1 MPDPTKQRQKL
12 DRYLESQGLLNY
24 QTKGLSTQDI
34 QTRYASAGISVNQN
48 WAQQNYGDRAPQP
61 TAYDPRYQAQKS
73 SGPYLPPQQ
82 PNQLTPSQQGTQP
95 RTPPRGP
102 EFRQPPGLMVS
113 VDKSGTQGVDTHA
126 LYNQIDARL
135 GATVQ
140 DAING
145 KANWQ
150 DVNINQRQQILKDP
164 KFYETNQ
171 ITNYPTW
178 MQQQIIADPS
188 FDWTRLP
195 KWQKVYYQA
204 SSNPAVAGA
213 VQGLVLGAGNPGGA
227 VVGGA
232 LGWAAG
238 KSGYDFTK
246 EAWEQK
252 TVTAKAFGWMNWAA
266 EQAEKAA
273 GLGVQAIGAA
283 QDPTTTLKDVFTK
296 EAWNAGAVTFE
307 ALAPAIQAATKGD
320 GKLTSRDLLGILPVV
335 NTLAMLGEM
344 VINPDKF
351 KGAEQVL
358 GGALPVELQQNFQ
371 ERITEAR
378 ERIAAGEDYRQVMAD
393 FQVGVIGQLGDMA
406 GQGFADPLNVM
417 PKVET
422 RVLGNIAEAG
432 GHKVAAEAFR
442 QSGAPLE
449 ARSRYKT
456 FITSNMATTID
467 PAFRV
472 DQMSAFSKWAAGL
485 TETGA
490 IKAGPLSKKGILD
503 KPSKTRWLEEMG
515 TMTPE
520 ARAQIG
526 ANLFYE
532 NIGTLLS
539 QFEDPRE
546 AGKYLVALANNDMET
561 WAQLGSQ
568 FAGSPE
574 FYTVL
579 PALKDFNSKQLDGI
593 MGSWTATEPNRGTLL
608 RLADIL
614 AEDPGKLLEDLAKR
628 GTAEQDFARIV
639 EKLKASQSPQAKVL
653 LGEIGAGRFT
663 VDTLKGVVKVF
674 SGESAQPWHI
684 GQWQAQMLDALGK
697 HFDEWAVKHFDL
709 KPDSGFFRMA
719 HLAKSAQS
727 ILLLGMSPGYAI
739 TNGLSNMVHR
749 AATGIYGYLTPNQIN
764 GWMDRFGVKPARF
777 EEGYGIGGMIDQVDD
792 RSAVQHQAQRKAKRG
807 KGGLQTAQDTVTAIS
822 KKLPFNK
829 LSSWFERQEG
839 RQGFAIAM
847 RDFWARS
854 WRRGVGFKTMPP
866 ELTRALGDAGIDPG
880 YIYAAI
886 ESGMNQGEI
895 ERALFGK
902 QQGMQARALVHDA
915 AAKIG
920 ISATEAATMLEKV
933 GILDALDGYLS
944 GATTRDRLN
953 HAFDRAMQRAAD
965 EIDRQAAEDVIAR
978 AQHINQ
984 RVQVEGAK
992 ALTDIITD
1000 VEMQGIEKWLQH
1012 YERMGEAA
1020 AALDIA
1026 DPEARNNI
1034 WEQKYRE
1041 SNQEFRRFNAQRG
1054 STYLGILKAVGLGD
1068 NQHARDWLANL
1079 ADIDATMDDAYQF
1092 MRRERNGHFEKWKND
1107 WDNPDQYTQR
1117 DAVENRIDRKFKA
1130 AMKTEDINLRKM
1142 GDLLGKQYE
1151 QLFGDVAGEA
1161 ARQAWEKIVAFRKEM
1176 VRRQTDFRQ
1185 QQKQAR
1191 AAGVPL
1197 EQRQAAA
1204 REFWQKTYKYMIVH
1218 MAQLKQDAIADLDR
1232 ITRGGGDQTPAPPT
1246 GPEPAGPAPQ
1256 TAEEINALRQ
1266 AAEARRQAERAA
1278 VDAIQSVIEQ
1288 YSKMHPGD
1296 SGNYTRANFIDNK
1309 MMLSTIKNAEYGGDP
1324 SITNW
1329 ADAAAKLTPEQV
1341 QQIMETRKGIK
1352 EQALAAAEAERAA
1365 RIASVR
1371 ESAAE
1376 RASKRKTPENTTLL
1390 HAIRKEGGI
1399 DWGAVAD
1406 VTGEKNAK
1414 GWPPGVFSKTGA
1426 RRWPIDT
1433 MATIL
1438 ATEWQFP
1445 IDLNDVN
1452 DPGGVNQLI
1461 DLMKKARAG
1470 DEIFPTTHD
1479 YSQRLAADEAEMLA
1493 VSEEAAEAE
1502 ARAAEQVEA
1511 ETWTGNVE
1519 QAVRDGDLT
1528 ALIVQLETIPEGSRT
1543 DGESHAD
1550 WASRMFDEVT
1560 QRQQQEAQDLAIAE
1574 NITRAQVAVEEIQQ
1588 VADIA
1593 MTRELLQEKYQ
1604 EAFPKAKPNEIADW
1618 MEISDAALET
1628 IGGILGKSREE
1639 MYAYYRDVLRGQL
1652 GTESLMQVAPPVETP
1667 AFRQWF
1673 GNSKAIDET
1682 GSPMVL
1688 YHGTKQDFTQFEH
1701 LFHANSTGRF
1711 GKAYYFTPD
1720 PNFAGNYALKETG
1733 GKWSTSMYSDSILEN
1748 ANVIPAYIAIENPY
1762 RARFDQNL
1770 ADSGGKT
1777 SEQVT
1782 RELQAQGYDGVFI
1795 YDKAGQLVE
1804 IAAFE
1809 PTQIKSTFNQGTFDP
1824 SNPNMLLQSGGLN
1837 QPAKGGVDFIDGQ
1850 AIIHATEGGDIST
1863 IVHENAHVFL
1873 QMLRDAGPRTGD
1885 LSLIDD
1891 LASFND
1897 WVRLEKFGTTW
1908 TAVNGRA
1915 QHTIKQ
1921 YGDTYIYKSPAG
1933 YSREFSSFDDA
1944 RYVLE
1949 QEMFARGFERYL
1961 AEGKAPTPKLARV
1974 FENFKK
1980 WLVKIYRKIT
1990 GSVIDVNM
1998 TDEMRS
2004 FYAKLLGGEFQA
2016 EEALFGALKAEEQSF
2031 DIPDIISNDRVKP
2044 TDEAIITSPPPAEPR
2059 VRSTYEP
2066 LDPTI
2071 QKAINV
2077 RKAQILLDGDAGP
2090 DGRPWYQTPELRIRL
2105 TEEVERLR
2113 AELATEA
2120 PEAFAPPPAETIT
2133 PPTTETQAA
2142 MFQTEDLPLFSQT
2155 PVPVVEQTFAPQPEI
2170 RQESF
2175 IETRPEFG
2183 QKLEENVVK
2192 VKQMSEPTTLK
2203 EMDTFEYQGRRYQ
2216 VTEITDS
2223 SVHAQDLTGAYP
2235 IGRVWD
2241 REQFTK
2247 TGFKLAEDLQ
2257 KDLVPEPPTTTP
2269 PASREKNLLDALV
2282 DRVSRGAWFAKS
2294 RDFESYIKTLG
2305 FDLENETDLN
2315 LAYDIMEGA
2324 YNIRARAIR
2333 ADWVPD
2339 LPILERLQSM
2349 EQLEQSLTEARRT
2362 LGKMKLQQFSTPL
2375 TISEAAGY
2383 VADVRPGDIVGEVTA
2398 GTANLVDM
2406 FHDRPGVEVRVN
2418 EIDPGRQEVLR
2429 LIGYEP
2435 TGLNLMAAEWVLEGG
2450 KKAGPFATVQISNP
2464 PWGSYGTGKYG
2475 KATNVPV
2482 KLNDWSQRFAYLS
2495 LQRLPE
2501 GGRYVGVMPTN
2512 WVYTH
2517 ERSTGTNKVK
2527 ASEFYKWL
2535 GKEYTIQAVIESP
2548 PGAYKQRGT
2557 DVSSLLVVI
2566 DKTPPGAD
2574 HFGPAVTRYGDTQ
2587 PKTWDEYASL
2597 LDRVPKRT
2605 EGDAIHATEQFKSR
2619 PAGPDE
2625 SGIVDPAARRGEPA
2639 ADIDNIGR
2647 PAETPIQRTPR
2658 AERTPGPGEEPN
2670 APLPNQRDAGDVT
2683 QPRESADAG
2692 LVDVESAGIPED
2704 TEQFSYSAEFQ
2715 ERLIAGRTAVKDSG
2729 SFTEYVGRAPLQ
2741 QSDVIHPHPNTVVET
2756 KGLAGVPYPPLEE
2769 AYRPSPSVMR
2779 AMKNRVLS
2787 YDGNLDPTWA
2797 AIQMNDKHKMGML
2810 IADDVGMGKSR
2821 TAAAF
2826 VLDRIEKGKKKIL
2839 VVTKDQ
2845 QNVLNLMQQEFPQV
2859 YAGTANENGAFVGP
2873 VPTDYP
2879 AQRIHL
2885 SGENFPKVKKNEEPI
2900 PTFDG
2905 PAVYFVTSSEFMHF
2919 TEQLKALGPDVVV
2932 VDEAHL
2938 FKNVGNT
2945 ARGVSWVELHK
2956 DWIARD
2962 VNMLYLT
2969 ATPGVDLSDLQYLY
2983 GLRVWSMDGFGD
2995 WIKVITGQE
3004 SPEKMKQ
3011 RQQATAVAEQ
3021 WVERVQ
3027 AARESI
3033 DAEEITIQ
3041 GNYGEEWMGLRVG
3054 EIEIRKST
3062 EKWNSGK
3069 YYYDL
3074 RGKSNTFAATNE
3086 MEAVIVANMVNQKL
3100 AGMPESL
3107 TYSDIGSLFEDAT
3120 NAFVETFTPPD
3131 REVIRS
3137 LGTADIKEASD
3148 ILKQAEKKKWGKSK
3162 GVGAFDSTLPPA
3174 HTEQIMRELKVTGSY
3189 MARDISRAGVDF
3201 DTLEYVPPA
3210 KAKAS
3215 FNKRVDVYRRIY
3227 DAWRKFGKMN
3237 EGPKKMA
3244 AMFGVNGDIQ
3254 ADAKRALFNMRLPGV
3269 IAEADAAI
3277 ARGEQAVIS
3286 VVSVSEVDGEGGSL
3300 NSALNKINTKS
3311 VEKVGKDEYSDPLDI
3326 PEAIL
3331 EVNDLKEELNRLDV
3345 LPSPIDILREKY
3357 GDRIAFVTGATST
3370 KDRIRAQRDF
3380 QANKLDVIVISGAG
3394 KTGINLHDVTG
3405 KKRIA
3410 LIVGDYEWSATN
3422 FKQELGRVDRTG
3434 QRSSPKVRV
3443 MHTGSAAER
3452 KFVATISNRMKGLGA
3467 TSKGGSESTGTG
3479 AMTDVFEL
3487 GSEMDK
3493 VALAA
3498 MWQDLPADQKAMFL
3512 DGYFEDKNIAG
3523 AEERIMR
3530 STIDMK
3536 SEAISKV
3543 LLGLQSM
3550 YLEDANAI
3558 METFTAKIEEL
3569 KAGGTN
3575 VEDRDAIKTAANTG
3589 QILRSVD
3596 LGDNLRLS
3604 EVVNA
3609 EGQKFAVL
3617 DGVLTPHM
3625 NTVKGIIAGGKA
3637 SWEEQMA
3644 GAGNAWMRWTQFY
3657 DPEKNTYV
3665 TGLRVNTGKIK
3676 DVAER
3681 FGKAIASAHKPETA
3695 MVDLRAG
3702 DRIKISGA
3710 NASEWELYM
3719 GRGGARED
3727 KIVIDNARLKDKDAL
3742 MKNGAAYNATG
3753 NFFYVPEANVDQ
3765 FLKRFPI
3772 RNEETANPPTL
3783 YQDNPITPDAQS
3795 EMPLGGYEQA
3805 AGWLPESE
3813 VKDEGW
3819 THQVRPLLD
3828 AMRETATE
3836 RLNTKPLEG
3845 AVRDMSPE
3853 GQAMLSRYM
3862 NEKKGEMAT
3871 TKLATMRWG
3880 ENQRDSAMFNYNRTY
3895 GFDKF
3900 LQVPYPYEF
3909 FYTRAMM
3916 KWLTMA
3922 VDGPAW
3928 YSNYAR
3934 MKMQQQRYE
3943 KDIPERLRNKIK
3955 IPAPWLPKWMG
3966 DGLYIDPMTNLFFP
3980 ANVLRPFERMQQDRN
3995 YQQIEA
4001 ERILQEWAA
4010 DGTTSESEIV
4020 QAAKTKTGPLWER
4033 AFAEAQMRR
4042 EAEISNP
4049 ADFFAS
4055 MFGPA
4060 WWLSTPLNLA
4070 GIKVPGISKGDRSK
4084 VSSTPMLNTSRAL
4097 DTVTQGTWAEPV
4109 GDLIGLLGKPEEWAR
4124 NKAGL
4129 PALGEYGEYYTK
4141 RQIANMVTEGLLDS
4155 EQAQLAMLEK
4165 KGPVWDQATER
4176 VKMELAMRVPLAG
4189 ATYAATHEGPGA
4201 AAQAILPSLF
4211 GAGLLPA
4218 GELEYRGLK
4227 DEWNNAWKRYDT
4239 GDPKAITAFF
4249 DDHPE
4254 YEAYLAKGKDEGELL
4269 QSFLVG
4275 QIWDGYMAM
4284 GPTDKKTAVSQMGTL
4299 FEQAFLD
4306 KETRSYES
4314 IPTETLVQWARMF
4327 GGQAPETPATQQT
4340 LAQPAPELNMYPQ
4353 DMTKVT
4359 DQYFQ
4364 TRKEVFPN
4372 YFEQQQEYYNLPR
4385 SKQPRYLIE
4394 HPEYAEYRKWQK
4406 GWYKKYP
4413 ELVPVFNG
4421 QVFKKL
4427 DTSTWPAGLDQYVTV
4442 YAMTGQPLPK
4452 GATKALEM
4460 IWIRE
4465 GRPMGDFKSWLKAE
4479 VAPAMLYAQPE
4490 QSAGQGGYE
4499 QPMPVM
4505 QP

>member
-1 MPDPTKQRQKL
+1 MPDPNKQREKL

-34 QTRYASAGISVNQN
+34 QTRYSNAGISVNQN
-48 WAQQNYGDRAPQP
+48 WAQQNYGNQLPQQP

-82 PNQLTPSQQGTQP
+82 PSQQGTQP

-102 EFRQPPGLMVS
+102 EFRQPPGLMVK
-113 VDKSGTQGVDTHA
+113 VDKSATTGVDTHA
-126 LYNQIDARL
+126 LYEQIDQRL

-140 DAING
+140 DALNG

-150 DVNINQRQQILKDP
+150 DVNINQRKQILTDP
-164 KFYETNQ
+164 KFYDTNQ
-171 ITNYPTW
+171 ITNYPAW
-178 MQQQIIADPS
+178 MQQQILADPD
-188 FDWTRLP
+188 FNWAKLP

-246 EAWEQK
+246 EPWEQK
-252 TVTAKAFGWMNWAA
+252 GIAAKGFGWMNFLA
-266 EQAEKAA
+266 EQAEKAV
-273 GLGVQAIGAA
+273 GVGVQAIGAA
-283 QDPTTTLKDVFTK
+283 QDPETTLKDVFTR
-296 EAWNAGAVTFE
+296 EGWNAGTVTFE
-307 ALAPAIQAATKGD
+307 ALAPALQAATKGD
-320 GKLTSRDLLGILPVV
+320 GKLTGRDFLKILPVV
-335 NTLAMLGEM
+335 DALTMMGDAIL
-344 VINPDKF
+344 NPDRY

-358 GGALPVELQQNFQ
+358 GAALPVELQQNFQ

-378 ERIAAGEDYRQVMAD
+378 ERIAAGENYRQVMAD
-393 FQVGVIGQLGDMA
+393 FQEGVLGQLGDMA

-422 RVLGNIAEAG
+422 RVLGNIAEG
-432 GHKVAAEAFR
+432 SGNKVAAEAFR
-442 QSGAPLE
+442 QSGAPME
-449 ARSRYKT
+449 AASRYKT
-456 FITSNMATTID
+456 LVQTGLATTID
-467 PAFRV
+467 PNFRV
-472 DQMSAFSKWAAGL
+472 DQMGRFSKWVAGL
-485 TETGA
+485 SESGA

-574 FYTVL
+574 FYTIL

-593 MGSWTATEPNRGTLL
+593 MASWTATEPNRGTLL

-639 EKLKASQSPQAKVL
+639 DKLQASKSSQAKVL
-653 LGEIGAGRFT
+653 LDEIAAGRFT
-663 VDTLKGVVKVF
+663 VDTLKGVVDIF
-674 SGESAQPWHI
+674 TGESAQPWHI

-697 HFDEWAVKHFDL
+697 HFDDWAVKHFDL
-709 KPDSGFFRMA
+709 KPDSGFFRVA

-749 AATGIYGYLTPNQIN
+749 AATGIFGYLTPNQIN

-807 KGGLQTAQDTVTAIS
+807 KGGLQTAQDIVTGIGS
-822 KKLPFNK
+822 KLPFNK
-829 LSSWFERQEG
+829 LSSFFERQEG

-944 GATTRDRLN
+944 GATTKERLN

-965 EIDRQAAEDVIAR
+965 EIDRQAAEDAIAR

-984 RVQVEGAK
+984 RVQTEGAK

-1034 WEQKYRE
+1034 WEAKYRE

-1117 DAVENRIDRKFKA
+1117 DQVEVRIDRKFKA
-1130 AMKTEDINLRKM
+1130 AMKSEDIALRKM
-1142 GDLLGKQYE
+1142 GDLLGRQYE

-1176 VRRQTDFRQ
+1176 VSRQQDFRQ
-1185 QQKQAR
+1185 QQKAAR

-1204 REFWQKTYKYMIVH
+1204 RDFWSKTYKYMIVH

-1232 ITRGGGDQTPAPPT
+1232 ITRGGGAETPTPPT

-1266 AAEARRQAERAA
+1266 AAEERRQAERAA

-1309 MMLSTIKNAEYGGDP
+1309 LMLSTIKNAEYGGDP

-1341 QQIMETRKGIK
+1341 RQIMETRKGIK
-1352 EQALAAAEAERAA
+1352 EQALAAAEAERNA

-1371 ESAAE
+1371 ETAAE
-1376 RASKRKTPENTTLL
+1376 RASKRKSPENTTLL
-1390 HAIRKEGGI
+1390 QAIRKEGGI

-1406 VTGEKNAK
+1406 VTGEANAK

-1493 VSEEAAEAE
+1493 LSDEAAEAE
-1502 ARAAEQVEA
+1502 ARAEEAANA

-1588 VADIA
+1588 AADIA
-1593 MTRELLQEKYQ
+1593 MTRQLLQEKYEQ
-1604 EAFPKAKPNEIADW
+1604 AFPKAKPNEIADW

-1628 IGGILGKSREE
+1628 IGKILGKSRDE
-1639 MYAYYRDVLRGQL
+1639 MYGYYRDVLRGQL
-1652 GTESLMQVAPPVETP
+1652 GTESLMQIEPINRRLTAAEIGDYARALVRSGADELRRALQNEPNRADRVALIDAAHRLNPAMAEDVARRTP
-1667 AFRQWF
+1667 
-1673 GNSKAIDET
+1673 T
-1682 GSPMVL
+1682 L
-1688 YHGTKQDFTQFEH
+1688 Y
-1701 LFHANSTGRF
+1701 
-1711 GKAYYFTPD
+1711 
-1720 PNFAGNYALKETG
+1720 
-1733 GKWSTSMYSDSILEN
+1733 
-1748 ANVIPAYIAIENPY
+1748 
-1762 RARFDQNL
+1762 
-1770 ADSGGKT
+1770 
-1777 SEQVT
+1777 
-1782 RELQAQGYDGVFI
+1782 
-1795 YDKAGQLVE
+1795 
-1804 IAAFE
+1804 
-1809 PTQIKSTFNQGTFDP
+1809 
-1824 SNPNMLLQSGGLN
+1824 QSGGLN

-1873 QMLRDAGPRTGD
+1873 QMMRDAGPRTGN
-1885 LSLIDD
+1885 LSLLDD
-1891 LASFND
+1891 LAAFDD

-1933 YSREFSSFDDA
+1933 YSREFASFDDA

-1961 AEGKAPTPKLARV
+1961 AEGKAPTAKLTRV

-1980 WLVKIYRKIT
+1980 WLVGIYKKIR
-1990 GSVIDVNM
+1990 GSVIDVNL

-2004 FYAKLLGGEFQA
+2004 FYAKLLGGEVTPDAA
-2016 EEALFGALKAEEQSF
+2016 EVLFGAPVAEQANVF
-2031 DIPDIISNDRVKP
+2031 DNISYRNQTETVGTEETP
-2044 TDEAIITSPPPAEPR
+2044 ASPPPAEPTAR
-2059 VRSTYEP
+2059 PMPDRSDP
-2066 LDPTI
+2066 LFA
-2071 QKAINV
+2071 QKN
-2077 RKAQILLDGDAGP
+2077 
-2090 DGRPWYQTPELRIRL
+2090 ELRQLQNSLEGDNAPQGVPWHKEPETRL
-2105 TEEVERLR
+2105 AYQRRVEKLQAEIKAAEE
-2113 AELATEA
+2113 AQ
-2120 PEAFAPPPAETIT
+2120 
-2133 PPTTETQAA
+2133 PTTETQAA

-2203 EMDTFEYQGRRYQ
+2203 EYDTFEYQGRRYQ
-2216 VTEITDS
+2216 ITEIDDT
-2223 SVHAQDLTGAYP
+2223 SVRAQDLTGAYP

-2269 PASREKNLLDALV
+2269 AVSRERNLLDGLAY
-2282 DRVSRGAWFAKS
+2282 RISQGEWFPKS
-2294 RDFESYIKTLG
+2294 RDFEAYIKALG

-2324 YNIRARAIR
+2324 YNLQARTVR
-2333 ADWVPD
+2333 ADLD
-2339 LPILERLQSM
+2339 ARNAPIAERLQAM
-2349 EQLEQSLTEARRT
+2349 EQLESNLTEARRT

-2383 VADVRPGDIVGEVTA
+2383 VADVRPGDIVGEPTA
-2398 GTANLVDM
+2398 GTANLVDR
-2406 FHDRPGVEVRVN
+2406 FHDKPGVEVRVN

-2429 LIGYEP
+2429 LIDYKP

-2535 GKEYTIQAVIESP
+2535 AKEYTIQAVIESP

-2557 DVSSLLVVI
+2557 DVSSLLIVI
-2566 DKTPPGAD
+2566 DKTAPSAD

-2587 PKTWDEYASL
+2587 PKTWEEYASL

-2605 EGDAIHATEQFKSR
+2605 EGDTIHATEQIKSR
-2619 PAGPDE
+2619 PAGPE
-2625 SGIVDPAARRGEPA
+2625 HSGIVDPAARRGEPTS
-2639 ADIDNIGR
+2639 DVENIGR
-2647 PAETPIQRTPR
+2647 PVETPVSRTDGAGRATEPGQEPDAPLP
-2658 AERTPGPGEEPN
+2658 AERT
-2670 APLPNQRDAGDVT
+2670 AGDVA
-2683 QPRESADAG
+2683 QPREPADAG
-2692 LVDVESAGIPED
+2692 LVALEPAGIPED
-2704 TEQFSYSAEFQ
+2704 TEQFSYSAEFT

-2769 AYRPSPSVMR
+2769 AYRPSKSVMR

-2797 AIQMNDKHKMGML
+2797 AIQQNDKNHMGML

-2821 TAAAF
+2821 SAAAF

-2873 VPTDYP
+2873 TPTDYP
-2879 AQRIHL
+2879 AQRIFL

-2919 TEQLKALGPDVVV
+2919 TEQLKVLGPDVVV

-2945 ARGVSWVELHK
+2945 ARGVAWVELHK

-2983 GLRVWSMDGFGD
+2983 GLKVWAMDGFSD

-3011 RQQATAVAEQ
+3011 RQQAASQVDE
-3021 WVERVQ
+3021 WVTRVQ
-3027 AARESI
+3027 TARESI
-3033 DAEEITIQ
+3033 DAEEVTIEGQ
-3041 GNYGEEWMGLRVG
+3041 YGQEWMGVQVG
-3054 EIEIRKST
+3054 EVKVWKST
-3062 EKWNSGK
+3062 EKWNSGR
-3069 YYYDL
+3069 YYYEL
-3074 RGKSNTFAATNE
+3074 RGKSNTFTATNE
-3086 MEAVIVANMVNQKL
+3086 MEAVIVANTVNQKL
-3100 AGMPESL
+3100 AGLPESL
-3107 TYSDIGSLFEDAT
+3107 TYSDIGSLFSDAT
-3120 NAFVETFTPPD
+3120 DAFVETFTPPD
-3131 REVIRS
+3131 REVVRA
-3137 LGTADIKEASD
+3137 LGSGDIKEASD
-3148 ILKQAEKKKWGKSK
+3148 ILKQADKKKWGKSK
-3162 GVGAFDSTLPPA
+3162 GVGAFDATLPPA

-3210 KAKAS
+3210 KAKAA
-3215 FNKRVDVYRRIY
+3215 FNKRVEVYRRIY
-3227 DAWRKFGKMN
+3227 EAWRKFGKMN
-3237 EGPKKMA
+3237 QGPKKMA

-3269 IAEADAAI
+3269 IAEADAAM

-3311 VEKVGKDEYSDPLDI
+3311 VEKVGKDEYTDPTDI
-3326 PEAIL
+3326 PEALL
-3331 EVNDLKEELNRLDV
+3331 EVNDIKEELNRLDV
-3345 LPSPIDILREKY
+3345 LPSPIDVLREKY

-3405 KKRIA
+3405 KKRVT

-3434 QRSSPKVRV
+3434 QRTSPKVRV

-3512 DGYFEDKNIAG
+3512 DRYFEDSNIAG
-3523 AEERIMR
+3523 AEQRVMR
-3530 STIDMK
+3530 STIDMR

-3550 YLEDANAI
+3550 YLEDANQI
-3558 METFTAKIEEL
+3558 MEKFTAKIEEL

-3575 VEDRDAIKTAANTG
+3575 TEDADAIKTAANTG

-3604 EVVNA
+3604 EVMNA

-3625 NTVKGIIAGGKA
+3625 NTVKSIIAGGKA

-3644 GAGNAWMRWTQFY
+3644 GAGNAWMKWVQFY

-3665 TGLRVNTGKIK
+3665 TGLRINTGKTK
-3676 DVAER
+3676 DLAER
-3681 FGKAIASAHKPETA
+3681 FGKMLGSAHKPETA

-3753 NFFYVPEANVDQ
+3753 NFFYVSEANVDQ

-3772 RNEETANPPTL
+3772 RNDEPANPPTL
-3783 YQDNPITPDAQS
+3783 YQDAPITPDAQPD
-3795 EMPLGGYEQA
+3795 MPMGGYEQA
-3805 AGWLPESE
+3805 ASWLPESE

-3819 THQVRPLLD
+3819 THNVRPLLD

-3836 RLNTKPLEG
+3836 RLNTKPLDG

-3853 GQAMLSRYM
+3853 GQAMLQRYM
-3862 NEKKGEMAT
+3862 NETKNSMAT

-3895 GFDKF
+3895 GFDKY
-3900 LQVPYPYEF
+3900 LQVPYPYEL

-3966 DGLYIDPMTNLFFP
+3966 DGLYIDPTTNLFFP

-4010 DGTTSESEIV
+4010 DGTSSESEIV
-4020 QAAKTKTGPLWER
+4020 QAAKTRTGPLWER

-4165 KGPVWDQATER
+4165 KGPIWDQATER

-4201 AAQAILPSLF
+4201 AAQAFLPSLF

-4227 DEWNNAWKRYDT
+4227 DDWNNAWKRYDT
-4239 GDPKAITAFF
+4239 GDPKAITQFF

-4254 YEAYLAKGKDEGELL
+4254 YEAYLAKGKDEKELL

-4314 IPTETLVQWARMF
+4314 IPTETLIQWARMF
-4327 GGQAPETPATQQT
+4327 GGQTPTTPATQQT
-4340 LAQPAPELNMYPQ
+4340 LQQPAPQLNMYPQ
-4353 DMTKVT
+4353 DMTRVT

-4364 TRKEVFPN
+4364 IRKDVFPN

-4406 GWYKKYP
+4406 QWYKKYP

-4421 QVFKKL
+4421 QVFKKI
-4427 DTSTWPAGLDQYVTV
+4427 DTSTWPVGLDQYVTV

-4465 GRPMGDFKSWLKAE
+4465 GRPMGDFKSWLKSE

-4490 QSAGQGGYE
+4490 QSAGPGGYE